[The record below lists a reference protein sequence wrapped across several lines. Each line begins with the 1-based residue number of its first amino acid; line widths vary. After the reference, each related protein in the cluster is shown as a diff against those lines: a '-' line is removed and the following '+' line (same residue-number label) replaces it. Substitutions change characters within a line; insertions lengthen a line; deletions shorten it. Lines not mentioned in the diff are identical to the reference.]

1 MTTRMR
7 QSGFAYIAA
16 VVLLIVVAI
25 VCAALLRL
33 ASTSQATINQN
44 LLGARASLAARGGV
58 EWGFYQLRNG
68 GACFADQTLND
79 FAADSGVAVTVRCTS
94 RGFNEGESSP
104 GVAIAKTVYSIE
116 AVACSAAACP
126 SGDAAT
132 VSRPDYVERSR
143 IASICI
149 AAGNTGC

>member
-1 MTTRMR
+1 MTIRLR

-16 VVLLIVVAI
+16 VILLIVVAI

-33 ASTSQATINQN
+33 SSTSQATINQN
-44 LLGARASLAARGGV
+44 LLGARASLAARAGV

-68 GACFADQTLND
+68 GACFGEQTLAD
-79 FAADSGVAVTVRCTS
+79 FAADSGFVVTVSCTRTS
-94 RGFNEGESSP
+94 FNEGESSP
-104 GVAIAKTVYSIE
+104 GVAIAKAIYSID
-116 AVACSAAACP
+116 AVSCNAATCP

-132 VSRPDYVERSR
+132 VSQPDYVERRR